1 MFEYFESL
9 FNRNNK
15 ERLEYTPAEGM
26 GIFPSSRIKGETKT
40 SIIVI
45 ANQKGGCGKTTTCT
59 NLSTALAKMD
69 LKVLIIDLDAQSQ
82 ASLGVGI
89 NTDDLKYSVYDVMVK
104 NLELESVIVP
114 TSIQNLDIAPASSML
129 TGAELEIANLLG
141 REWILR
147 TSIYKMINTGTR
159 NYDYIIM
166 DCSPS
171 LNLMAINGLAS
182 AQFILIPA
190 QTHYFSLEGMKELLS
205 TIKIVKERLNPQL
218 QILGILPTLF
228 DARTRISREILNQMR
243 KYFGDKVFKTA
254 IHANIKLVEAQVH
267 KKSIY
272 EFAPNSNGTRDYL
285 ALSEEVLSRTCPE
298 FSLVNKKEKA
308 AKVEDLMQGHILSK
322 ALDIDNT
329 PLEEFYPL
337 IVCPRKL

>member
-9 FNRNNK
+9 FNRNKK
-15 ERLEYTPAEGM
+15 ERLEDTAAEGM
-26 GIFPSSRIKGETKT
+26 GVFPSSRISGETKT

-45 ANQKGGCGKTTTCT
+45 ANQKGGCGKTTTCI
-59 NLSTALAKMD
+59 NLSTALAKMG
-69 LKVLIIDLDAQSQ
+69 LKVLIIDLDAQAQ

-89 NTDDLKYSVYDVMVK
+89 NTDELKYSVYDVMVK

-114 TSIQNLDIAPASSML
+114 TNIQNLDIAPACSML
-129 TGAELEIANLLG
+129 TGAQLEMASLLG

-147 TSIYKMINTGTR
+147 TSINKMINTGTR

-171 LNLMAINGLAS
+171 LNLTTINGLAS

-218 QILGILPTLF
+218 QILGILPTLY
-228 DARTRISREILNQMR
+228 DIRTRISRVILNQMR
-243 KYFGDKVFKTA
+243 KHFKDKVFKTV
-254 IHANIKLVEAQVH
+254 IHTNIKLVEAQVH
-267 KKSIY
+267 QQSIY
-272 EFAPNSNGTRDYL
+272 EFAPNSNGVRDYL
-285 ALSEEVLSRTCPE
+285 ALSEEVVARTCPE
-298 FSLVNKKEKA
+298 FSLVTQKEKA
-308 AKVEDLMQGHILSK
+308 AKVKDLIQGRILSK
-322 ALDIDNT
+322 ASCD
-329 PLEEFYPL
+329 
-337 IVCPRKL
+337 R